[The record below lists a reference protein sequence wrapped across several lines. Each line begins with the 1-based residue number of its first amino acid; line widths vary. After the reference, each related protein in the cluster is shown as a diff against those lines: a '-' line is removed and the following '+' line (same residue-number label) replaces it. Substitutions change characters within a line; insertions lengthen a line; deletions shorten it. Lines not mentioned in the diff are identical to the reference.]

1 MLLLFIGFSWYLSPA
16 IQFAVVINAWRQMK
30 THTRTREYKHIDM
43 YKHACMWVHTHMDG
57 DTRTRTHGYIQTCR
71 HTYSV
76 NSHDEKL
83 VMYNDNNRR
92 KQPCVIY
99 TFYIKEFLLCLG
111 TCVATYRRRRDVQR
125 KSRSNIVSS
134 FPSFQWIHS
143 SGEQCAGI
151 SLQNDKSLVLMLT
164 CPIPDLASI
173 KSIT

>member
-1 MLLLFIGFSWYLSPA
+1 MLPFIHRVFMVFITCHSICCGHKCMETNENPHTYTRVQAYRHVQTCMHVSTY
-16 IQFAVVINAWRQMK
+16 
-30 THTRTREYKHIDM
+30 THGRG
-43 YKHACMWVHTHMDG
+43 HTH
-57 DTRTRTHGYIQTCR
+57 THGYIQTCR

-111 TCVATYRRRRDVQR
+111 TCVATYRRRRDAQR

-134 FPSFQWIHS
+134 FPSFQ
-143 SGEQCAGI
+143 
-151 SLQNDKSLVLMLT
+151 
-164 CPIPDLASI
+164 
-173 KSIT
+173 